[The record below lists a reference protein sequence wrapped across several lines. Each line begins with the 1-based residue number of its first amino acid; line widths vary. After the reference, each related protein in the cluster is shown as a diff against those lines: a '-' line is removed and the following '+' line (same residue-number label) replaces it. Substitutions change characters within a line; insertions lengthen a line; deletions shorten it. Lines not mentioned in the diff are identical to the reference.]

1 MDGQPKELDFPG
13 CTMVTMRRVMTAA
26 ADGHFSQK
34 CSEALTNL
42 LLQCMSTNPTERDLL
57 QKCDIFGTKPA
68 CM

>member
-1 MDGQPKELDFPG
+1 
-13 CTMVTMRRVMTAA
+13 MVTMRRVMTAA